1 MQQLKGLLPCFL
13 YLSGT
18 QYRTL
23 SPDIIKW
30 QYHQVIKVKL
40 GLKISFSFL
49 GSRRLLKQDPE
60 ILHLNAATK
69 VQNSPS
75 FPKTSFSYLQLP
87 LRNNFSQKVSG
98 NLMAKNKQSNRM
110 RLYRMLPSVFL
121 KVGLLRKKF
130 STYMTWH
137 FTLPEPETDLN

>member
-1 MQQLKGLLPCFL
+1 MQQIKGLLPCFL

-18 QYRTL
+18 QYKAL

-30 QYHQVIKVKL
+30 QYPQVIKVKL
-40 GLKISFSFL
+40 GLEISFSFL
-49 GSRRLLKQDPE
+49 GSRRLLNQDPE

-87 LRNNFSQKVSG
+87 LCNNFSQQVSVNLRTKKQIKQQDEAVQNASFCLSESRSAEKKVF
-98 NLMAKNKQSNRM
+98 NVHDIA
-110 RLYRMLPSVFL
+110 FH
-121 KVGLLRKKF
+121 F
-130 STYMTWH
+130 S
-137 FTLPEPETDLN
+137 